1 LAFLTAWQIYWKYRK
16 TAKQLID
23 YCYDTATGTSSITE
37 ELSEQF
43 FKANVSPLTKE
54 LYEFA
59 HGFYT
64 DGPSG
69 GEIKELAK
77 YFMHDKKLSPYGIT
91 TQILNFL
98 MQPNEVVE
106 QVCRFAEYIWALGQ
120 DMSSTKAYALIA
132 KTHFDYAIKT
142 DTQRLLELVFPFY
155 TFTVNNIHYWLEAF
169 DKFPALLSLLRDVFT
184 PIWNLDDYTPQELK
198 YNKSTEYRILSGNL
212 PLDKFLGSAAGNMV
226 LKLNPSFMDTFQ
238 LATDP
243 INAIKGKLQPTL
255 QTALNYA
262 GAGLPEEMKYAYG
275 INTPSVSSPA
285 EAMQAITELLPI
297 AGPIINRYFR
307 QGPVYYERTQ
317 NPLTSI
323 LPDIFGATA
332 ALKTYTPKVSSYKSY
347 KKRIPKPKKIYVHN
361 IYPKKIYSSVGYSID
376 NFYNRLYNK
385 YTGKS
390 RIASMTRPVTGQT
403 LKYRLK
409 DLYYYYKW

>member
-1 LAFLTAWQIYWKYRK
+1 MTQQITHLKSYMEYMNMFFDNTFSIQNGEIAKFSDEALLSALQNSPEYRLVTLVKDAKRGAKVVDLNPQTISDIKKARELNAVIMSGQTYSTAYGAINTFGMRHDKLNMLHKINYLYKAGYILSPGTMLRNIVDSVMKNYVAASDDPTGMTQAFLTAWQIYWKYRK

-142 DTQRLLELVFPFY
+142 DTQRLLELVFPF
-155 TFTVNNIHYWLEAF
+155 
-169 DKFPALLSLLRDVFT
+169 
-184 PIWNLDDYTPQELK
+184 
-198 YNKSTEYRILSGNL
+198 
-212 PLDKFLGSAAGNMV
+212 
-226 LKLNPSFMDTFQ
+226 
-238 LATDP
+238 
-243 INAIKGKLQPTL
+243 
-255 QTALNYA
+255 
-262 GAGLPEEMKYAYG
+262 
-275 INTPSVSSPA
+275 
-285 EAMQAITELLPI
+285 
-297 AGPIINRYFR
+297 
-307 QGPVYYERTQ
+307 
-317 NPLTSI
+317 
-323 LPDIFGATA
+323 
-332 ALKTYTPKVSSYKSY
+332 
-347 KKRIPKPKKIYVHN
+347 
-361 IYPKKIYSSVGYSID
+361 
-376 NFYNRLYNK
+376 
-385 YTGKS
+385 
-390 RIASMTRPVTGQT
+390 
-403 LKYRLK
+403 
-409 DLYYYYKW
+409 